1 MEASIWTA
9 LEGPLVSVTPEAIA
23 AIHFCWKQ
31 KRGEKRRELM
41 NIRRAGIKVVKNL
54 YKGYGIYRIGFV
66 NIYGEE
72 DETELDAMNI
82 NDLERL
88 WLSLCPE
95 FECKGNSV
103 RYVERVG

>member
-1 MEASIWTA
+1 
-9 LEGPLVSVTPEAIA
+9 
-23 AIHFCWKQ
+23 
-31 KRGEKRRELM
+31 M
-41 NIRRAGIKVVKNL
+41 NIRRAGRKVVKNL
-54 YKGYGIYRIGFV
+54 HKGYGIYRIGFV

-103 RYVERVG
+103 CYVERGRLKNTRCNSGKKCLVKVIH

>member
-1 MEASIWTA
+1 
-9 LEGPLVSVTPEAIA
+9 
-23 AIHFCWKQ
+23 
-31 KRGEKRRELM
+31 M
-41 NIRRAGIKVVKNL
+41 NIRRAGRKVVKNL
-54 YKGYGIYRIGFV
+54 HKGYGIYRIGFV

-88 WLSLCPE
+88 WLSRCPE

-103 RYVERVG
+103 RSVDRVG